1 MNRPLVLLSIS
12 FMSGI
17 LLANLTRS
25 YWFMLY
31 SCILLILSAIVYSRF
46 RDGLKFLLSGII
58 IIYLFGGLYYLYTY
72 NQNADKFIKYAGE
85 QVYIKGYIDSAP
97 NVDSSKVVYQLKTE
111 EVGIQGHKELD
122 KVKGKIMLSTSSQ
135 NSDFIDYGTEVTVS
149 GTLNIPKDRTNP
161 AGFSYRSYLSH
172 NGISATIFVMDY
184 NIKIGDKNKGNFLI
198 QLGLDLR
205 ARIVNV
211 INRSLPPQQAGLL
224 NGMLIGYKQDLSEE
238 VQEAFSIS
246 GLSHIM
252 AVSGSNVGFIVLPL
266 VFLFKKL
273 KIRQKY
279 ANIAI
284 IVVLILFIL
293 VTGFEP
299 SVLRAVIMAIVI
311 LIGQMIWRDTEIF
324 TSISFA
330 ALVLLLYNPGILF
343 NIGFQLSFAATISLV
358 LFYKNLKQML
368 SFKFIPSFIVDVLAA
383 TISAQIGVLPI
394 TVFYFNTVS
403 VVSIIS
409 NLLVVPVV
417 EFITILGSLM
427 AILGQIHIVF
437 SILLGYIN
445 NVLLSFVLYV
455 TKFSADMP
463 WAVKTIITPSILMV
477 ICYYAVIMY
486 FFWYRPKYNTKLNI
500 KYCIIVFLLIF
511 GTFIFSAL
519 IPKGLEVVFLDVGQ
533 GDSAFI
539 RTSKG
544 KTILIDG
551 GGYSSASANST
562 SVGENIVIPFL
573 LDYGVDRVDLIVA
586 THGHDDHMQGLI
598 PVMKKMKVGNLIIPQ
613 VPLDSGLKKLYDI
626 AQEEKI
632 KVQMCAKGDVIKL
645 DNWTRLDV
653 LWPKEDALIRE
664 SASNNNSLL
673 LKLSFRDVK
682 ILFTGDIEKEAEEII
697 IKDNVDLKSD
707 VLKVAHHGSD
717 TSTTEAF
724 LECTNPDIA
733 VISVGKNNFGHP
745 SKVVLNRLE
754 ERQIIEFRTDHDGA
768 IVLKTYGSD
777 IKVKRTVRNNKNK
790 FLLLSL
796 IRYLV
801 DGLFY
806 PISLK

>member
-1 MNRPLVLLSIS
+1 
-12 FMSGI
+12 MSGI

-31 SCILLILSAIVYSRF
+31 SCILLILSVVVYSKF
-46 RDGLKFLLSGII
+46 RKGLKFLLSGVVILYI
-58 IIYLFGGLYYLYTY
+58 FGGLYYLHTY
-72 NQNADKFIKYAGE
+72 NQNANKFSKYAGE
-85 QVYIKGYIDSAP
+85 QVCIKGYIDSAP
-97 NVDSSKVVYQLKTE
+97 NADSSKVVYQLKTE
-111 EVGIQGHKELD
+111 EVYLQGHKETD
-122 KVKGKIMLSTSSQ
+122 KVKGKIMLSMPSQ
-135 NSDFIDYGTEVTVS
+135 NSDFIDYGREITVS

-161 AGFSYRSYLSH
+161 AGFSYRSYLNH

-184 NIKIGDKNKGNFLI
+184 NISIGDKNKGNLLI

-224 NGMLIGYKQDLSEE
+224 NGMLIGYKQDLSQE
-238 VQEAFSIS
+238 VQDAFSAS

-279 ANIAI
+279 ANISIMAI
-284 IVVLILFIL
+284 LILFTLI
-293 VTGFEP
+293 TGFEP

-311 LIGQMIWRDTEIF
+311 LSGQIIWRDTEIF
-324 TSISFA
+324 TSIAFA

-368 SFKFIPSFIVDVLAA
+368 SFKFIPSFIADVLAA

-409 NLLVVPVV
+409 NLLVVPIV

-437 SILLGYIN
+437 SILLGYVN
-445 NVLLSFVLYV
+445 NVLLSFVLFV
-455 TKFSADMP
+455 TKVSADMP
-463 WAVKTIITPSILMV
+463 WAVKTLVTPSFVMV

-486 FFWYRPKYNTKLNI
+486 FFWYRPKYNAKINL
-500 KYCIIVFLLIF
+500 KYCLVAVLLIF
-511 GTFIFSAL
+511 GTFLYSAL
-519 IPKGLEVVFLDVGQ
+519 IPKGLDVVFLDVGQ

-573 LDYGVDRVDLIVA
+573 LDYGIDKLDLVIA
-586 THGHDDHMQGLI
+586 THGHDDHIQGLI
-598 PVMKKMKVGNLIIPQ
+598 PVMKKMKVGNLIMPQ
-613 VPLDSGLKKLYDI
+613 IPLDSGLKKIYDI
-626 AQEEKI
+626 AQKEKI

-645 DNWTRLDV
+645 DNLTHLDV
-653 LWPKEDALIRE
+653 LWPKEEAFIQE
-664 SASNNNSLL
+664 SASNNNSLV
-673 LKLSFRDVK
+673 LKLHYGKVK
-682 ILFTGDIEKEAEEII
+682 ILFTGDIEKEAEELIVE
-697 IKDNVDLKSD
+697 DNVDLKSD

-717 TSTTEAF
+717 TSTTVTF
-724 LECTNPDIA
+724 LERTNPDIA

-745 SKVVLNRLE
+745 SKAVLNIIE
-754 ERQIIEFRTDHDGA
+754 ERQIMKFRTDYDGA
-768 IVLKTYGSD
+768 IVLKTYGRD
-777 IKVKRTVRNNKNK
+777 IKIKRTVRNNKNN
-790 FLLLSL
+790 FLILSL
-796 IRYLV
+796 IRYL
-801 DGLFY
+801 G
-806 PISLK
+806 